1 MPTLF
6 NRKKPKH
13 KTQATGLVFRSTKN
27 PTNSTKKPTIKKED
41 EHISGDHP
49 SEARFTMTSKLELD
63 DLYGNNDV
71 IQQRYA
77 K

>member
-13 KTQATGLVFRSTKN
+13 KTQATGLVSRSTKN

-49 SEARFTMTSKLELD
+49 RAANKIYD
-63 DLYGNNDV
+63 D
-71 IQQRYA
+71 I
-77 K
+77 KT